1 MGGWILASNIRQA
14 LLGCVTSVLKDE
26 ERSGRVRSS
35 SEFLAADHHPQFKW
49 HVEARKVVHPIE
61 FNCRQVMNAVRR
73 FTNKS
78 YDFIQAD
85 ITTVSCFQRRAW
97 PESTGNYGK
106 QHALKKL
113 FEVVRKRNQGRRPL
127 SPVPLA
133 PLFLLRGHFTNC
145 RRALSLGQRAAINGK
160 RFDGKT
166 PGLRQH
172 ATGQRFA
179 RL

>member
-49 HVEARKVVHPIE
+49 HVEARKVVHAIE

-113 FEVVRKRNQGRRPL
+113 FEIVRKGTIDKNEIRVDDHFRPCHWR
-127 SPVPLA
+127 PYFFFEA
-133 PLFLLRGHFTNC
+133 TLRTADE
-145 RRALSLGQRAAINGK
+145 RSALVSEL
-160 RFDGKT
+160 
-166 PGLRQH
+166 P
-172 ATGQRFA
+172 
-179 RL
+179 